1 MDKHEELVRPELV
14 IVTDGL
20 DKDVPTMKRKDF
32 GSTVVHAF
40 IIGMS
45 DPDLERFA
53 RGTGGTSVF
62 L

>member
-32 GSTVVHAF
+32 GVPLS
-40 IIGMS
+40 MPLS
-45 DPDLERFA
+45 
-53 RGTGGTSVF
+53 SV
-62 L
+62 